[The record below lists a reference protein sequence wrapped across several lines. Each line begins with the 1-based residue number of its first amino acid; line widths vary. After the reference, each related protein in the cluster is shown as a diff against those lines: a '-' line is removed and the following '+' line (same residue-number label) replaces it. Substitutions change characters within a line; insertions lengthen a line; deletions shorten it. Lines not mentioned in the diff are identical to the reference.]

1 MLADISYTIDIEEIP
16 ERVKDLY
23 EKDVLEKI
31 RDVGFDGGEVS
42 KLNYYL
48 EEIEGALGDFDSP
61 SAGVTHDPPTPVS
74 PSIEQIRGNLV
85 KLSEEFSRIQIRIRD
100 IDMIL
105 KGYQRYKLGLLEP
118 PKQEPKE
125 PG

>member
-31 RDVGFDGGEVS
+31 RSGSHGGEVS

-48 EEIEGALGDFDSP
+48 EEIEGSLDNFDSP
-61 SAGVTHDPPTPVS
+61 SAGVTHDPLTPINL
-74 PSIEQIRGNLV
+74 SIEQIRGNLV
-85 KLSEEFSRIQIRIRD
+85 KLSEEFSHIQIRIRD

-105 KGYQRYKLGLLEP
+105 KGYQKYKLGLLEP